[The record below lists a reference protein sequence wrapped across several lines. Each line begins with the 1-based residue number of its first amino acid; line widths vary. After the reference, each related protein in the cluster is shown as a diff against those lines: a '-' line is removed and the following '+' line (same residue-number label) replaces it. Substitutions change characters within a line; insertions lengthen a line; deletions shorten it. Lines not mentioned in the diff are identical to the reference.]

1 VLVLVL
7 VLVQALVLE
16 RVQAPER
23 ELEMAQGLVQVT
35 ALVPEM
41 AKALARGLVQ
51 APAKARV
58 QAPVK
63 ACPTLEATPVC
74 RCFLHLSR
82 RRRSARQ

>member
-1 VLVLVL
+1 MRVR

-41 AKALARGLVQ
+41 AKA
-51 APAKARV
+51 RV